1 VPTCQNVGPYPI
13 FNEDFRPAGGGALPP
28 GFNLNLPQS
37 EEPSQTEGTAPF
49 SSPQIPDD
57 KVWQIVLKGF
67 VFLII
72 ILLAVLAL
80 KALSRG

>member
-13 FNEDFRPAGGGALPP
+13 FDEDFRPAGGGALPP
-28 GFNLNLPQS
+28 GFNVNLPQS
-37 EEPSQTEGTAPF
+37 DEPSDTKGAAPF
-49 SSPQIPDD
+49 SNPQPQDD

-72 ILLAVLAL
+72 ILLAMLAL

>member
-1 VPTCQNVGPYPI
+1 
-13 FNEDFRPAGGGALPP
+13 LPP
-28 GFNLNLPQS
+28 GFNVNLPQS
-37 EEPSQTEGTAPF
+37 EEPSQTEGAAPF
-49 SSPQIPDD
+49 LNPQTPDD

-72 ILLAVLAL
+72 ILLALLAL

>member
-1 VPTCQNVGPYPI
+1 
-13 FNEDFRPAGGGALPP
+13 
-28 GFNLNLPQS
+28 LPQS
-37 EEPSQTEGTAPF
+37 EEPSQTEGAAPF
-49 SSPQIPDD
+49 SNPQPPDE

-72 ILLAVLAL
+72 ILLALLAL